1 MRAGCLDLA
10 IRIVVA
16 SLAAVLTVLG
26 VVLLLA
32 VLFAS
37 PAQTPRVENIVKVV
51 AALVAGYSFYL
62 IGKSI
67 WREIKKRPPTG
78 PGGQDPSR

>member
-26 VVLLLA
+26 VVLLLS
-32 VLFAS
+32 VLFS
-37 PAQTPRVENIVKVV
+37 TPSQTLRVENFVKVA

-62 IGKSI
+62 IGKSV
-67 WREIKKRPPTG
+67 WRDIKKRSPAG
-78 PGGQDPSR
+78 PRDGDPSR

>member
-10 IRIVVA
+10 VRIVVA

-26 VVLLLA
+26 VVLLLS
-32 VLFAS
+32 VLFSS
-37 PAQTPRVENIVKVV
+37 PAQTLRVENVVKVV

-62 IGKSI
+62 IGKSV
-67 WREIKKRPPTG
+67 WRDIKKRSSAEPEDG
-78 PGGQDPSR
+78 DPSG

>member
-26 VVLLLA
+26 VVLLLS
-32 VLFAS
+32 VLFSA
-37 PAQTPRVENIVKVV
+37 PAQTMRVESVVKVV

-62 IGKSI
+62 IGKSV
-67 WREIKKRPPTG
+67 WRDIKRRPPAG
-78 PGGQDPSR
+78 PRDGDPSR